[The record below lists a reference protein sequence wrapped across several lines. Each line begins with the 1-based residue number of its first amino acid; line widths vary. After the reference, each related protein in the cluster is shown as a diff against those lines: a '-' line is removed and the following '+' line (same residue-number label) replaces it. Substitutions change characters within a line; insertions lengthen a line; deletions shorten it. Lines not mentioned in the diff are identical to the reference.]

1 MQPGPLKEQSIK
13 NRITEILGSEY
24 PILQGAMRRISL
36 GELAA
41 AVSRAGG
48 FGIIGASGME
58 SNALRAE
65 VRKAR
70 ALTDRPFGL
79 NIPIYRPNALEALEI
94 AVEEGLRTITTS
106 AGDPGKVIQRVK
118 EAGLKILHVVATVDM
133 ARKAE
138 AAGVDGVIAV
148 GTEGGGHVGRDEVST
163 LVLIPQVVDAVRI
176 PVVAAGGIGDARG
189 LVAAFALGAEGVQ
202 MGTRFLATRESPVP
216 PGYKQAILTAR
227 DDGTMIAARKGY
239 PIRVL
244 KNRAALAVREMDEKG
259 ATQAEINAF
268 VDSLSDRGKGE
279 EGEGLMSAGQVAG
292 LIREIKTVEEVIRS
306 MVTEARSVAQRLQ
319 KMF

>member
-1 MQPGPLKEQSIK
+1 MQ
-13 NRITEILGSEY
+13 NRVTEILGSEY
-24 PILQGAMRRISL
+24 PIIQGAMRRISL

-58 SNALRAE
+58 GNALRAE
-65 VRKAR
+65 IRKAR
-70 ALTDRPFGL
+70 FLTDRPFGL

-94 AVEEGLRTITTS
+94 AVEEGIQTITTS
-106 AGDPGKVIQRVK
+106 AGDPGKIIGRVK
-118 EAGLKILHVVATVDM
+118 EARMKVLHVVATVDM

-138 AAGVDGVIAV
+138 AAGVDAVIAM
-148 GTEGGGHVGRDEVST
+148 GAEGGGHVGRDEIST
-163 LVLIPQVVDAVRI
+163 MVLLPQVVDAVRI
-176 PVVAAGGIGDARG
+176 PVVAAVGIGDGRG

-216 PGYKQAILTAR
+216 DGYKQALLAAR
-227 DDGTMIAARKGY
+227 DDATMIAARKGY

-244 KNRAALAVREMDEKG
+244 KNQAALAVRAMDERG
-259 ATQAEINAF
+259 ASQLEINAF
-268 VDSLSDRGKGE
+268 VDSLSDKGKGA

-292 LIREIKTVEEVIRS
+292 LIREIKTVEEVIRG
-306 MVTEARSVAQRLQ
+306 MVTEAKSVVQ
-319 KMF
+319 KLGEKF

>member
-1 MQPGPLKEQSIK
+1 MK

-24 PILQGAMRRISL
+24 PIIQGAMRRISL

-48 FGIIGASGME
+48 FGIVGASGME
-58 SNALRAE
+58 GNALRAE
-65 VRKAR
+65 IRKAR
-70 ALTDRPFGL
+70 SLTGRPFGL
-79 NIPIYRPNALEALEI
+79 NIPIYRPNVSEALEI

-106 AGDPGKVIQRVK
+106 AGDPGKIIRRVK

-133 ARKAE
+133 AKKAE

-148 GTEGGGHVGRDEVST
+148 GAEGGGHVGRDEIST

-176 PVVAAGGIGDARG
+176 PVVAAGGFGDGRG
-189 LVAAFALGAEGVQ
+189 IAAAFALGAEGVQ
-202 MGTRFLATRESPVP
+202 MGTRFLATQESPVP
-216 PGYKQAILTAR
+216 PVYKQAILAAR

-244 KNRAALAVREMDEKG
+244 KNQAALAVREMDEKG
-259 ATQAEINAF
+259 ATQTEINAF
-268 VDSLSDRGKGE
+268 VDSLADKGKGGE
-279 EGEGLMSAGQVAG
+279 AEGLMSAGQVAG
-292 LIREIKTVEEVIRS
+292 LIREIKTVEEVIRGL
-306 MVTEARSVAQRLQ
+306 VAEAKAVAQRLERQ
-319 KMF
+319 F

>member
-1 MQPGPLKEQSIK
+1 MK

-24 PILQGAMRRISL
+24 PIIQGAMRRISL

-58 SNALRAE
+58 GNALRAE
-65 VRKAR
+65 IRKAR
-70 ALTDRPFGL
+70 SLTDRPFGL

-94 AVEEGLRTITTS
+94 ALEEDLRTIITS
-106 AGDPGKVIQRVK
+106 AGDPGKIIRRVK
-118 EAGLKILHVVATVDM
+118 EAGLSILHVVATVDM

-148 GTEGGGHVGRDEVST
+148 GAEGGGHVGRDEIST
-163 LVLIPQVVDAVRI
+163 LVLIPQVVDAIRI
-176 PVVAAGGIGDARG
+176 PVVAAGGIGDGRG
-189 LVAAFALGAEGVQ
+189 IAAAFALGAEGVQ
-202 MGTRFLATRESPVP
+202 MGTRFLATQESPVP
-216 PGYKQAILTAR
+216 PVYKQAILTAR

-268 VDSLSDRGKGE
+268 VDRLADKGKGGE
-279 EGEGLMSAGQVAG
+279 VEGLMSAGQVAG
-292 LIREIKTVEEVIRS
+292 LIRDIKTVEEVIRG
-306 MVTEARSVAQRLQ
+306 MVAEAKAVAQRLG
-319 KMF
+319 KTF

>member
-1 MQPGPLKEQSIK
+1 MK

-24 PILQGAMRRISL
+24 PVIQGAMRRISL

-58 SNALRAE
+58 ANALRAE
-65 VRKAR
+65 VRRAR
-70 ALTDRPFGL
+70 SLTDRPFGM
-79 NIPIYRPNALEALEI
+79 NIPIYRPNAFEALEI
-94 AVEEGLRTITTS
+94 AVEEGVKTITTS
-106 AGDPGKVIQRVK
+106 AGDPGKVIRRVK

-148 GTEGGGHVGRDEVST
+148 GAEGGGHVGRDEIST
-163 LVLIPQVVDAVRI
+163 LVLIPPVVDAVRI
-176 PVVAAGGIGDARG
+176 PVVAAGGIGDGRG
-189 LVAAFALGAEGVQ
+189 LVAALALGAEGVQ
-202 MGTRFLATRESPVP
+202 MGTRFLATQESPVP
-216 PGYKQAILTAR
+216 SVYKQAILTAR

-244 KNRAALAVREMDEKG
+244 KNRAAVAVREMDEKG

-268 VDSLSDRGKGE
+268 VDSLADKGKGGE
-279 EGEGLMSAGQVAG
+279 AEGLMSAGQVAG
-292 LIREIKTVEEVIRS
+292 LIGDIKTAEEVIRGI
-306 MVTEARSVAQRLQ
+306 VAEARSVAQRLQ
-319 KMF
+319 KTF

>member
-1 MQPGPLKEQSIK
+1 MR
-13 NRITEILGSEY
+13 NRVTEILGSDY

-41 AVSRAGG
+41 AVSCAGG
-48 FGIIGASGME
+48 FGIVGASGME
-58 SNALRAE
+58 GNALRAE
-65 VRKAR
+65 IRKAR
-70 ALTDRPFGL
+70 SLTDRPFGM

-94 AVEEGLRTITTS
+94 AVEEGIGTITTS
-106 AGDPGKVIQRVK
+106 AGDPGKVIRRVK
-118 EAGLKILHVVATVDM
+118 EAGIKILHVVATVDM

-148 GTEGGGHVGRDEVST
+148 GAEGGGHVGRDEIAT

-176 PVVAAGGIGDARG
+176 PVVAAGGIGDGRG
-189 LVAAFALGAEGVQ
+189 LVAALALGAEGVQ
-202 MGTRFLATRESPVP
+202 MGTRFLATQESPVP
-216 PGYKQAILTAR
+216 PAYKQAILAAR

-259 ATQAEINAF
+259 AAQPEINAF
-268 VDSLSDRGKGE
+268 VDSLSDKGKVGE
-279 EGEGLMSAGQVAG
+279 REGLMSSGQVAG
-292 LIREIKTVEEVIRS
+292 LIRDIKTVEEVIHG
-306 MVTEARSVAQRLQ
+306 MVAEAKAVVQRLGRT
-319 KMF
+319 F

>member
-1 MQPGPLKEQSIK
+1 MK
-13 NRITEILGSEY
+13 NRLTEILGSEY
-24 PILQGAMRRISL
+24 PIIQGAMRRISL

-58 SNALRAE
+58 GNALRAE
-65 VRKAR
+65 IRKAR
-70 ALTDRPFGL
+70 SLTDRPFGL

-94 AVEEGLRTITTS
+94 AVEEGVRTITTS
-106 AGDPGKVIQRVK
+106 AGDPGKVIHRVK
-118 EAGLKILHVVATVDM
+118 EAGLTILHVVANVDM

-138 AAGVDGVIAV
+138 SAGVDGVIAV
-148 GTEGGGHVGRDEVST
+148 GAEGGGHVGRDEISS

-176 PVVAAGGIGDARG
+176 PVVAAGGIGDGRG

-202 MGTRFLATRESPVP
+202 MGTRFLATQQSPVP
-216 PGYKQAILTAR
+216 PAYKQAILAAR

-244 KNRAALAVREMDEKG
+244 KNRSALAVREMDEKG
-259 ATQAEINAF
+259 ATQPEINAF
-268 VDSLSDRGKGE
+268 VDSLADKGKGGE
-279 EGEGLMSAGQVAG
+279 AEGLMSAGQVAG
-292 LIREIKTVEEVIRS
+292 LIREILTVEEVIRD
-306 MVTEARSVAQRLQ
+306 MVAEAKAVAQRLGKQ
-319 KMF
+319 F